1 MPELRRGRAD
11 LSRLLQLWT
20 VSRETG
26 PQGEDGRGIKR
37 PLKAGGKVRKTF
49 STSSLRLR
57 FRGHR
62 RDMHAGGVLASRLAF
77 FLLASSSRS
86 ALFKRTYR
94 PLPLAQTL
102 PSRPSAADRR
112 VLWKTGRRTRNGG
125 TKEALFT
132 SLDSD
137 SAARDFW
144 KRFDKEA
151 ENPPRLPGEKRTRRE
166 KRERNPDGRQNDDG
180 FLFAT
185 PRSGSE
191 PSCLCAHIMKARHK
205 RFIRSG
211 QPRYEI
217 RRFAEKEHSRLVRFG
232 FSTPMS

>member
-1 MPELRRGRAD
+1 MRQRHTRLPLSYFPSWLLPYEALFSKGPIL
-11 LSRLLQLWT
+11 LSRSLKLSLPG
-20 VSRETG
+20 RP
-26 PQGEDGRGIKR
+26 PQIGESCG
-37 PLKAGGKVRKTF
+37 
-49 STSSLRLR
+49 
-57 FRGHR
+57 
-62 RDMHAGGVLASRLAF
+62 
-77 FLLASSSRS
+77 
-86 ALFKRTYR
+86 
-94 PLPLAQTL
+94 
-102 PSRPSAADRR
+102 
-112 VLWKTGRRTRNGG
+112 KTGRRTRNGG

>member
-37 PLKAGGKVRKTF
+37 PLKNRGQRKKEDIF
-49 STSSLRLR
+49 YVPPSLEISRTPP
-57 FRGHR
+57 GHACR
-62 RDMHAGGVLASRLAF
+62 RCPCVSVTLAF
-77 FLLASSSRS
+77 LSLFSLLASSLRS

-125 TKEALFT
+125 TKEALFM

-137 SAARDFW
+137 SAAREFW

-151 ENPPRLPGEKRTRRE
+151 ENPPR
-166 KRERNPDGRQNDDG
+166 
-180 FLFAT
+180 T
-185 PRSGSE
+185 PRRKKN
-191 PSCLCAHIMKARHK
+191 P
-205 RFIRSG
+205 
-211 QPRYEI
+211 PRE
-217 RRFAEKEHSRLVRFG
+217 A
-232 FSTPMS
+232 